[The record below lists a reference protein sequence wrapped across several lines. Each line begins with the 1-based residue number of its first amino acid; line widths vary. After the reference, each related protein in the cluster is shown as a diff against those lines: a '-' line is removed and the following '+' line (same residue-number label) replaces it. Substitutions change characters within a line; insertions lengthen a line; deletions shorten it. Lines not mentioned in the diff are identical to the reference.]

1 MRNQDVQKRIYYK
14 HKTDMNTLI
23 EQLDKLQQK
32 KYETWTETWWVKGSG
47 DEVVERRRLLTDE
60 TSDEEREMWNQ
71 IQAIIPELDEEE
83 LKYLMDNVLG
93 STTLDETP
101 ILMELGRRGD
111 VFAISRL
118 GDIQWLQD
126 ICNQGSPIAAWLLF
140 ETYERGD
147 EEHDIPIDIELAKKY
162 YDLAGERGFRW
173 YAWEP

>member
-1 MRNQDVQKRIYYK
+1 
-14 HKTDMNTLI
+14 MNTLI

-47 DEVVERRRLLTDE
+47 DEDVERRRLLTDE
-60 TSDEEREMWNQ
+60 TSDEEREIWNQ

-83 LKYLMDNVLG
+83 LKYLMYDVLN

-118 GDIQWLQD
+118 GDIQWLQEISD
-126 ICNQGSPIAAWLLF
+126 QGSPVAAWLLF

-147 EEHDIPIDIELAKKY
+147 EAHGIPINIELAKKY
-162 YDLAGERGFRW
+162 YDLAGERNFRF
-173 YAWEP
+173 YDWEP